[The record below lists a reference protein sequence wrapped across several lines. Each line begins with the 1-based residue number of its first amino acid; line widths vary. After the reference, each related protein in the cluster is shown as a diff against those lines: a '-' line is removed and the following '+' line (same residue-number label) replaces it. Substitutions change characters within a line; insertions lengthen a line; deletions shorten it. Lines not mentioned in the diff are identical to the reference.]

1 LCFTTADTLK
11 NVVSYLEEYQENIKN
26 LKKEDYGVIGY
37 SRKSK
42 GSETEETRIKLLQPM
57 CGCLRK
63 RSLVDCVFVS
73 YSCNASDLLHL
84 RNKRQE
90 KALEDGNTQGKNN

>member
-1 LCFTTADTLK
+1 M
-11 NVVSYLEEYQENIKN
+11 
-26 LKKEDYGVIGY
+26 IGY
-37 SRKSK
+37 ARKSK
-42 GSETEETRIKLLQPM
+42 GNETEETRIKLLQLM

-63 RSLVDCVFVS
+63 RLLIDCVFVS
-73 YSCNASDLLHL
+73 YSCNASDPLHL

>member
-1 LCFTTADTLK
+1 
-11 NVVSYLEEYQENIKN
+11 
-26 LKKEDYGVIGY
+26 
-37 SRKSK
+37 
-42 GSETEETRIKLLQPM
+42 M

-63 RSLVDCVFVS
+63 RLLIDCVFVS
-73 YSCNASDLLHL
+73 YSCNASDPLHL